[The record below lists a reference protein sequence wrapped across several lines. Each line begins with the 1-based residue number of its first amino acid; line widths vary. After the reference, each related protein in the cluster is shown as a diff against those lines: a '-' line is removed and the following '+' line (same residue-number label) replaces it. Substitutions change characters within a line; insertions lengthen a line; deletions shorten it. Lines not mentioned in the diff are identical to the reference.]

1 MSLEVIY
8 NESTQE
14 VRISWTADHPLAKQ
28 LDQWTEKDFL
38 ECLDNALA
46 SASNS
51 DQSNPHS

>member
-8 NESTQE
+8 DESTWE
-14 VRISWTADHPLAKQ
+14 VHISWTADHPLASQ

-46 SASNS
+46 AASNS
-51 DQSNPHS
+51 NPSNPQS